1 MKKSAILILTLV
13 TVFVLQIPVNAQFG
27 HKPMGKRILDQ
38 PNIIEILDLTP
49 EQAKQFNDKR
59 KQARETVTNQPHVQ
73 EIQMQIKD
81 QKEKLKDLQELL
93 SHYLLEYYNET
104 KSNEVADHEGKA
116 RKVVINARLGS
127 KKEE

>member
-1 MKKSAILILTLV
+1 MDLSVIQEKIAAIEQTRQEIKVLNDMLKDSLTNDTTYQAL
-13 TVFVLQIPVNAQFG
+13 
-27 HKPMGKRILDQ
+27 
-38 PNIIEILDLTP
+38 E
-49 EQAKQFNDKR
+49 EEAKQFNDKR